1 MDIKLIEEKQLVER
15 WLRGKL
21 SPPET
26 RYFEQLVR
34 GSPELAE
41 RLGLA
46 ESLQRT
52 MKLLDDTGTEWREE
66 TPKFWH
72 NALVPLG
79 LAAALVLAVLIAV
92 WGWVG
97 RADMARRYGALQA
110 EALKGILNVPTSSR
124 TLHVHLAR
132 DEEAPTIT
140 AIGGRDHAL
149 FAELRL
155 DVNYVKNT
163 LFTVIIKSVDGTYWA
178 RVENLLR
185 NSNGELLVAVNSSA
199 FTAGDYEIEVRAV
212 NLRGEGERIGRARVR
227 VDLR

>member
-21 SPPET
+21 SPPEA

-34 GSPELAE
+34 ASPELAE

-72 NALVPLG
+72 NVLIPLG
-79 LAAALVLAVLIAV
+79 LAAALALAILVAI

-97 RADMARRYGALQA
+97 KADLAQRYGALQA
-110 EALKGILNVPTSSR
+110 GALKGILNVPTSSR

-132 DEEAPTIT
+132 DEEAPSVNP
-140 AIGGRDHAL
+140 IGGRDHAI

-155 DVNYVKNT
+155 DVNYV
-163 LFTVIIKSVDGTYWA
+163 
-178 RVENLLR
+178 
-185 NSNGELLVAVNSSA
+185 
-199 FTAGDYEIEVRAV
+199 
-212 NLRGEGERIGRARVR
+212 
-227 VDLR
+227 

>member
-1 MDIKLIEEKQLVER
+1 MDIKPIEEKQLVER

-21 SPPET
+21 SPPEA

-34 GSPELAE
+34 TSPELAE

-46 ESLQRT
+46 ETLQRT

-72 NALVPLG
+72 NALIPIG
-79 LAAALVLAVLIAV
+79 LAAALLLAVLVAIG
-92 WGWVG
+92 GWVG
-97 RADMARRYGALQA
+97 RADLAQRYAALQA

-124 TLHVHLAR
+124 TVHVHLAR
-132 DEEAPTIT
+132 DEEAPSVHP
-140 AIGGRDHAL
+140 IGGRDHAN

-185 NSNGELLVAVNSSA
+185 NSNGELLVALNSSA
-199 FTAGDYEIEVRAV
+199 LAAGDYEIEVRSV
-212 NLRGEGERIGRARVR
+212 NLRGEGERIGRARLR

>member
-21 SPPET
+21 SPPEA

-46 ESLQRT
+46 ETLQRT

-72 NALVPLG
+72 NGLLPLG
-79 LAAALVLAVLIAV
+79 LAAALAFAILVAI
-92 WGWVG
+92 WGWAG
-97 RADMARRYGALQA
+97 KAELARRHDALQS
-110 EALKGILNVPTSSR
+110 EALKGVLNVPTSSR
-124 TLHVHLAR
+124 TLRVRLAR
-132 DEEAPTIT
+132 DEEAPSLSL
-140 AIGGRDHAL
+140 IGGRDHAI

-155 DVNYVKNT
+155 DVNYVKST
-163 LFTVIIKSVDGTYWA
+163 LFTVIIKRVDGTYWA

-185 NSNGELLVAVNSSA
+185 NSNGELLVALNSSA
-199 FTAGDYEIEVRAV
+199 LAAGDYEVEVRSV
-212 NLRGEGERIGRARVR
+212 NLRGEGERVGRARLR
-227 VDLR
+227 VDPH